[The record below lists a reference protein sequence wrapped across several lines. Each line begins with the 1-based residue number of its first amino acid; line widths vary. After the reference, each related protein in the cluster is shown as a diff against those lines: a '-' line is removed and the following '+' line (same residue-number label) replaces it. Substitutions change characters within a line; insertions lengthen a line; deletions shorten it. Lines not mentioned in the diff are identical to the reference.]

1 MFTDLSLQMG
11 SLWKSQWYD
20 LDFFFANCWNKD
32 CADPY
37 PKYSTSYRG
46 SVWQDTLFLLE
57 KMTWWQGQGCLVTCQ
72 KFDASRPKPAHG
84 RYGLGWDR
92 GARTQLK
99 VLIFRYRRFFVTNVR
114 PQLTSRTQLEKV
126 LIVCYK
132 HFFVTY
138 GGPNWPPEHSLRM
151 CSFFVRDTFS
161 FLAGGF
167 PTDLLDV

>member
-1 MFTDLSLQMG
+1 MNVY
-11 SLWKSQWYD
+11 WPKSSNGIIVKISVIWSRC
-20 LDFFFANCWNKD
+20 FFANCWNKE
-32 CADPY
+32 CTDPY
-37 PKYSTSYRG
+37 PKFSTSYQG
-46 SVWQDTLFLLE
+46 SGWQDTLFLLE

-138 GGPNWPPEHSLRM
+138 GGPNWPPGLRK
-151 CSFFVRDTFS
+151 CSFFC
-161 FLAGGF
+161 
-167 PTDLLDV
+167 